1 MFEGLK
7 AMGDMIKSG
16 IANFKACEKMDAL
29 TEKARNDFK
38 DKHRP
43 ADNAFYL
50 KYKKASEKAENA
62 PDTLSDDEKTALS
75 DAREAAQVV
84 YLSTLVKNDTLPEDF
99 RNEIRAVLE
108 DYQKNTPSEIFERC
122 MMRYAKTD
130 KEKEEMKQLI
140 QDATK

>member
-16 IANFKACEKMDAL
+16 IANAKACDKMDKLA
-29 TEKARNDFK
+29 EKARNDFK
-38 DKHRP
+38 GKHRP

-50 KYKKASEKAENA
+50 KYKKANEKVENA
-62 PDTLSDDEKTALS
+62 PETLSDEERTALT

-84 YLSTLVKNDTLPEDF
+84 YLSTLVKNETLPAEF
-99 RNEIRAVLE
+99 RNEIRSVLE
-108 DYQKNTPSEIFERC
+108 DYQKTTPEEIFERC

-130 KEKEEMKQLI
+130 KEKEEMKQII